1 MTFSKE
7 DSRIFNHG
15 RVENQR
21 YWSRFGGKPDFK
33 GALVIDLGCGLGSL
47 CIDIAL
53 SGAGRVVGIDTNP
66 RVIELASENLKLHY
80 PQIADTVEFRCQN
93 LRDTPESDVDYFVS
107 KNAFEHVIGLDQV
120 LAEMKTRLRP
130 NGRLYTGFGPLWNS
144 PFGDHGQTR
153 ILIPWGHA
161 IFSKRFL
168 VRWRNLFDAR
178 KVASIDAMGLNALS
192 LAGYLRI
199 FRSCGMEIVSL
210 QVNASRRYISRLFS
224 LIRRVPF
231 LEEYF
236 SHNIY
241 CVMQKRS
248 EAREI

>member
-7 DSRIFNHG
+7 DIRIFNLG
-15 RVENQR
+15 RVENPR
-21 YWSRFGGKPDFK
+21 FWSRFGGKPDFK
-33 GALVIDLGCGLGSL
+33 DALAIDLGCGLGSL

-53 SGAGRVVGIDTNP
+53 SGTGRVVGIDINP
-66 RVIELASENLKLHY
+66 RVIELASENLKLHN
-80 PQIADTVEFRCQN
+80 PQLADKVEFRCQN
-93 LRDTPESDVDYFVS
+93 LRGARESDADYFVS
-107 KNAFEHVIGLDQV
+107 KNAFEHVIGLEQV
-120 LAEMKTRLRP
+120 LAEMKKRLRP
-130 NGRLYTGFGPLWNS
+130 HGRLHTGFGPLWNS
-144 PFGDHGQTR
+144 PFGEHGQTR

-168 VRWRNLFDAR
+168 VRWRNFFETQ
-178 KVASIDAMGLNALS
+178 KVASIDEMGLNALP

-199 FRSCGMEIVSL
+199 FQSCGMEIVSL
-210 QVNASRRYISRLFS
+210 QINASRRYISRLFS
-224 LIRRVPF
+224 LILRIPF

-248 EAREI
+248 EA